1 MRYWAKIL
9 ENENGGQS
17 DMWQGEPWVV
27 QKKDIH
33 NTYTSMNMRAPPI
46 EGKSTDEPSH
56 AIKPHVTENCNAY
69 MGL

>member
-1 MRYWAKIL
+1 VT
-9 ENENGGQS
+9 GGAMGCS
-17 DMWQGEPWVV
+17 E
-27 QKKDIH
+27 DIH